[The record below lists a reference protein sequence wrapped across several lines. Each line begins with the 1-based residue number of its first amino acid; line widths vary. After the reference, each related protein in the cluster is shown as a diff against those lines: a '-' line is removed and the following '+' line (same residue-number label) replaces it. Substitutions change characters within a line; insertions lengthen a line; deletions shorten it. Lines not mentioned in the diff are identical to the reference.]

1 MTPGVGGGS
10 EGRLAGAACTCTGGG
25 AEWGAAVEPRP
36 AVASNE
42 PFPHTKVTK
51 DASAWER
58 SGPWSARPLGCA
70 VSVLLVAAVGW
81 PPLCSHVRRSLD
93 GSTATLRMQMNVQH
107 LLESKCLQLLKACGI

>member
-10 EGRLAGAACTCTGGG
+10 EGRLPGAACTCTGGG
-25 AEWGAAVEPRP
+25 AGWGAAVEPRP

-81 PPLCSHVRRSLD
+81 PLCAAMCAIPWM
-93 GSTATLRMQMNVQH
+93 GAQPP
-107 LLESKCLQLLKACGI
+107 